1 MIDKAIQLETVLIN
15 FFNETENR
23 TLDSAKAI
31 AANGIDVLRALID
44 SYNSKLELYKTEA
57 GVFELKVR
65 AELNAAEIYKLK
77 CRALQLSL
85 RYKKILLIYTV
96 KKLM

>member
-44 SYNSKLELYKTEA
+44 SYNSKLELYKTSNSK
-57 GVFELKVR
+57 GVNSFLCCSIKSRVVLPSST
-65 AELNAAEIYKLK
+65 ASS
-77 CRALQLSL
+77 QL
-85 RYKKILLIYTV
+85 T
-96 KKLM
+96 